1 MDKRIPTL
9 NEHINEGKE
18 QTIKS
23 KVLDYIETLGG
34 IATWKQLHDFILKT
48 KGLPIDKSTRGQF
61 ASYFSGS
68 SSVMAS
74 RYNKPGTKTAYS
86 HGLLERPTKQDPR
99 YIEKDDNGMWVLK
112 IDNKK

>member
-34 IATWKQLHDFILKT
+34 RA
-48 KGLPIDKSTRGQF
+48 R
-61 ASYFSGS
+61 
-68 SSVMAS
+68 
-74 RYNKPGTKTAYS
+74 
-86 HGLLERPTKQDPR
+86 
-99 YIEKDDNGMWVLK
+99 
-112 IDNKK
+112 